1 MMSKKEMNNVL
12 VLNLTNRTKE
22 FRLLKWKTD
31 CFKDTFI
38 TCGYL
43 KTNIPFISLK
53 IFETKILWSTLLYYY
68 QDLAVE
74 PQNCL
79 LLILIFSNYSPKAKR
94 LSMNIYRVASLRDI
108 LEQKRWT
115 NENYRPMFAEVI
127 V

>member
-43 KTNIPFISLK
+43 KTNIPFIYENVMVNIIVLLPRPSCGA
-53 IFETKILWSTLLYYY
+53 STVYYY
-68 QDLAVE
+68 
-74 PQNCL
+74 
-79 LLILIFSNYSPKAKR
+79 
-94 LSMNIYRVASLRDI
+94 
-108 LEQKRWT
+108 
-115 NENYRPMFAEVI
+115 
-127 V
+127 